1 MAANP
6 NFIGAVLSAYIG
18 TASPFK
24 AMLVGPDYTPDPAS
38 ESGVSGA
45 AAHEIA
51 GVARIDLAN
60 VTVATDTEEARLVC
74 DNLVF
79 DGAGL
84 DGTPDVGGVVIY
96 EELGATDDDHLIVS
110 WDVDDGPFTPPA
122 GPLTYIVDDGFAIF
136 SV

>member
-6 NFIGAVLSAYIG
+6 NFIEAVLTAYLA

-38 ESGVSGA
+38 EAGVAGA

-51 GVARIDLAN
+51 GVDRITLAN
-60 VTVATDTEEARLVC
+60 VTVTTDTEEARLVC

-84 DGTPDVGGVVIY
+84 DGSPDVGGVVIY
-96 EELGATDDDHLIVS
+96 EEKGATDADQLIVS

-136 SV
+136 TV